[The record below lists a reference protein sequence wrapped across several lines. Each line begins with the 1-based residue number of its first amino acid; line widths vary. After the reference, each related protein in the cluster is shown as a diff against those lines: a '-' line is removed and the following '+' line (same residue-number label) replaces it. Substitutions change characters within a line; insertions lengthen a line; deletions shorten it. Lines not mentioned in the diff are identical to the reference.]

1 MRDATGITAMSE
13 SFVRWVLDFIGRE
26 RTAADRVVPL
36 TLAAGASSAAAREDA
51 DRWWDERGIT
61 RDAGMFR
68 VVFVGSHISG
78 FDFEPIRKAAGA
90 AAGACVEFVLCG
102 EGPMSGEL
110 RTMMAGLDNV
120 RFPGWVN
127 LEQLRALADR
137 SHAVLAPYRNIEN
150 FTKNL
155 PNKVID
161 SLSLGL
167 PILSPLEGEVGTL
180 IKKHQVGLRYGTA
193 AGRELG
199 DCVLE
204 LTADTGLQR
213 RLSENARAVYE
224 TEFSYER
231 VYGGLVRHM
240 EQLVQ
245 SARNEPAAK
254 LQRRSAAPVR

>member
-1 MRDATGITAMSE
+1 
-13 SFVRWVLDFIGRE
+13 
-26 RTAADRVVPL
+26 
-36 TLAAGASSAAAREDA
+36 
-51 DRWWDERGIT
+51 
-61 RDAGMFR
+61 
-68 VVFVGSHISG
+68 
-78 FDFEPIRKAAGA
+78 
-90 AAGACVEFVLCG
+90 
-102 EGPMSGEL
+102 MSGEL
-110 RTMMAGLDNV
+110 HTLMAGLDNV

-137 SHAVLAPYRNIEN
+137 SHAALAPYRNIEN

-180 IKKHQVGLRYGTA
+180 IVKHQVGLRYGPA

-204 LTADTGLQR
+204 LAADPSLQR

-224 TEFSYER
+224 AEYSYER

-240 EQLVQ
+240 EQLQ
-245 SARNEPAAK
+245 RSSAP
-254 LQRRSAAPVR
+254 PVR